1 MKMSAVMDSRT
12 DLYNRAYGIEKAT
25 ELLRS
30 GNSIALLLV
39 DIDNFA
45 EYNRIYGNEKADEAI
60 KATLDVVNEV
70 VKQGISANELAL
82 TKDDCQF
89 LVLAHYKVA
98 LQKAH

>member
-45 EYNRIYGNEKADEAI
+45 EYNRIYGTEKPMKCFCRSQLRKDNI
-60 KATLDVVNEV
+60 KV
-70 VKQGISANELAL
+70 
-82 TKDDCQF
+82 
-89 LVLAHYKVA
+89 
-98 LQKAH
+98 